1 MSLYTVENAGG
12 AHIATFGTATEAARY
27 ARKIA
32 DDSGNTFYWG
42 EDREMHEVLPPEP
55 MRSACP
61 ISNKR
66 LRRVRYMA
74 EYPDGEHLCAE
85 PIGYDDV
92 RAILA
97 RLDIAEAKLAQLAAS
112 TSKDEAKREPVGGGE
127 EASR

>member
-1 MSLYTVENAGG
+1 MTLYTVENAGG

-32 DDSGNTFYWG
+32 DDTGNTFYWG
-42 EDREMHEVLPPEP
+42 EDREMHEVLPSE
-55 MRSACP
+55 RTVDP
-61 ISNKR
+61 IGNKR

-74 EYPDGEHLCAE
+74 DYPDGEHLCAE
-85 PIGYDDV
+85 PIGYNDV

-97 RLDIAEAKLAQLAAS
+97 RLDIAEAKLAQLASS
-112 TSKDEAKREPVGGGE
+112 TNKDEDKRESVGGGG